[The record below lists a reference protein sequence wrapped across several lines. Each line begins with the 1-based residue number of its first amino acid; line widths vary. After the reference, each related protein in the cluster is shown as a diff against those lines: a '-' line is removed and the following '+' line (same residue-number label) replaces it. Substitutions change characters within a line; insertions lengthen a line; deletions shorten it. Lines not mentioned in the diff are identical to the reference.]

1 MKIYPVGADLIHVDE
16 RTDRRR
22 DNVKLIVAFR
32 SFANA
37 PKNAP
42 SNCNPHLEQAATP
55 GTTPASLTRTGFT
68 NYYAANMLLESN
80 RPPSVQ
86 RLRRNTQHHITQT
99 LDFTSSQEI
108 FTNYYY
114 TMRAPAQ

>member
-1 MKIYPVGADLIHVDE
+1 MKIYPVGADFIHADE

-55 GTTPASLTRTGFT
+55 GNTPARDLQIIALRTCFWSRAGLHQFSA
-68 NYYAANMLLESN
+68 YAGIRSA
-80 RPPSVQ
+80 
-86 RLRRNTQHHITQT
+86 T
-99 LDFTSSQEI
+99 
-108 FTNYYY
+108 
-114 TMRAPAQ
+114 